1 MTVNPPQ
8 PKNDQS
14 RRALKALAWPL
25 CIGGLFGIA
34 LVFVQKR
41 FHISQNSMQ
50 VFIGIAGTVV
60 LVVCIPFIIRFYIGF
75 GKDLGGG
82 NHE

>member
-1 MTVNPPQ
+1 MNSLQ
-8 PKNDQS
+8 PKNGQS

-25 CIGGLFGIA
+25 CIGGLSGVA
-34 LVFVQKR
+34 LVLVQER

-60 LVVCIPFIIRFYIGF
+60 LSLIHI
-75 GKDLGGG
+75 
-82 NHE
+82 